1 MFSLIAKTILAP
13 RAANVC
19 AAEEPAPAMRAEV
32 ESLFR
37 AEMDSFTRIAMDR
50 RARKA
55 AMPVAL
61 AA

>member
-1 MFSLIAKTILAP
+1 MFSIIAKSILAP
-13 RAANVC
+13 RTSAIMMTELPIA
-19 AAEEPAPAMRAEV
+19 AMRDEV
-32 ESLFR
+32 ENLLR

-55 AMPVAL
+55 AMPVSM

>member
-1 MFSLIAKTILAP
+1 MFSIIAKTILAP
-13 RAANVC
+13 RASAIVI
-19 AAEEPAPAMRAEV
+19 AEQPVPALRDEV
-32 ESLFR
+32 ENLFR

-55 AMPVAL
+55 AMPVAM